1 MKRSYML
8 LLVLLLGFAR
18 QSQAQGIAANS
29 KLLRFYENL
38 AERDA
43 AYEQGFKLDQQDEL
57 DYWNDQENFERELGK
72 SNFSFY
78 LVYMKSKKEAH
89 REYLKACKG
98 SCAHSDIYWS
108 KMRNY
113 LSVPDASEFFKTNS
127 EKVVQSNTL
136 KQ

>member
-8 LLVLLLGFAR
+8 IIVLLLGFAK
-18 QSQAQGIAANS
+18 QSQGQEPIANS

-43 AYEQGFKLDQQDEL
+43 AYEQGLELNGQDEL
-57 DYWNDQENFERELGK
+57 DYWTDQENFERELGK

-89 REYLKACKG
+89 RKYLQECQG
-98 SCAHSDIYWS
+98 SCPHSDVYWS

-113 LSVPDASEFFKTNS
+113 LSAPDASDIFANS
-127 EKVVQSNTL
+127 GKMVQSTNL
-136 KQ
+136 KH

>member
-1 MKRSYML
+1 MKRSCLL
-8 LLVLLLGFAR
+8 LLVLILGFAG
-18 QSQAQGIAANS
+18 QSQAQGTANS

-43 AYEQGFKLDQQDEL
+43 AYEQGFQLDQQDEL

-89 REYLKACKG
+89 RIYLKECEG
-98 SCAHSDIYWS
+98 SCVHSDVYWS

-113 LSVPDASEFFKTNS
+113 LSVPDASEFFKTNV
-127 EKVVQSNTL
+127 EKVVQSNAI

>member
-1 MKRSYML
+1 MKRSYLL
-8 LLVLLLGFAR
+8 LLVLILGFAG
-18 QSQAQGIAANS
+18 QSQAQGTANS

-43 AYEQGFKLDQQDEL
+43 AYEQGFQLDQQDEL

-89 REYLKACKG
+89 REYLKECEG
-98 SCAHSDIYWS
+98 SCVHSEVYWS

-113 LSVPDASEFFKTNS
+113 LSVPDASEFFKTNV
-127 EKVVQSNTL
+127 ERVVQSNL
-136 KQ
+136 IKQ